1 MANVSPLIAQLTP
14 VLTDRDG
21 RRYTAEVHGRER
33 ADGMWEGWLV
43 FRSGPTD
50 RRSTG
55 IETEQSTR
63 EALRYWSAGVQP
75 IYLEGA
81 FARATRS
88 ALAS

>member
-1 MANVSPLIAQLTP
+1 
-14 VLTDRDG
+14 
-21 RRYTAEVHGRER
+21 
-33 ADGMWEGWLV
+33 MWEGWLV